1 MLKELMAYTFLHAWV
16 LWLIPVLWILFGV
29 WYYFL
34 ANKRFA
40 TTTLSSTKSIENH
53 SSLRGK
59 LTAIT
64 PFLRL
69 IALSFILVALAR
81 PQSISTDEKVSTYGI
96 DIVISVDISGSML
109 AKDFK
114 PDRIQA
120 TKKVAANFIDNR
132 PNDRIGLVLFAGES
146 FTQVPVTSDHRVLKN
161 QLERVEYGLLEDG
174 TAIGMGIG
182 SAVNRLRE
190 SDAKSKVI
198 ILMTDG
204 ENNAGMIDPITATE
218 AALQF
223 DIKIYTIGVGSKG
236 QALMPAYRLPNGQL
250 KFEYMPVNIDEDLL
264 IKIADMTD
272 AKYFRAQDE
281 KELQAIY
288 DEIDALEKVEIESSK
303 TVRISE
309 KFHPFAGFAILFFLL
324 DFTLRFL
331 FLRSYP

>member
-1 MLKELMAYTFLHAWV
+1 MLKQLFDYTFLHPWV
-16 LWLIPVLWILFGV
+16 LWTIPILWVLFGL
-29 WYYFL
+29 WFYF
-34 ANKRFA
+34 FA
-40 TTTLSSTKSIENH
+40 SNRYAKVTLSSTKSLEHHH
-53 SSLRGK
+53 SFRGK
-59 LTAIT
+59 LTNVL
-64 PFLRL
+64 PFLRV

-96 DIVISVDISGSML
+96 DIVLSIDISGSML

-120 TKKVAANFIDNR
+120 TKRVAAEFIDSR
-132 PNDRIGLVLFAGES
+132 PSDRIGLVLFAAES

-161 QLERVEYGLLEDG
+161 QLERVEYGMLDDG

-182 SAVNRLRE
+182 SAVNRLKD
-190 SDAKSKVI
+190 SDAKSKII

-218 AALQF
+218 AAMQF

-236 QALMPAYRLPNGQL
+236 QALMPAYRMPNGQL

-264 IKIADMTD
+264 KRISKMTD

-288 DEIDALEKVEIESSK
+288 DEIDLLEKTEIESSK
-303 TVRISE
+303 TVRVSE
-309 KFHPFAGFAILFFLL
+309 KFHLFAFIAIVVFLVEL
-324 DFTLRFL
+324 SFKFL
-331 FLRSYP
+331 VVRVKS